1 MKNPKIELGFS
12 KLSRA
17 LTSLEDI
24 ASKPQQEDR
33 SNIDASIQ
41 RFEFTIELFWKLL
54 RAILESK
61 GVEVQYPKD
70 VLREAFKGHLIDH
83 EQEWLKMLLDR
94 NIIVNSGEFGAR
106 SDGATP
112 ISSRRATSDNV
123 PNFSSIDYTSHTYDQ
138 QLADKIYNNIR
149 SYIPILRS
157 TFDSL
162 NFLKD
167 SII

>member
-1 MKNPKIELGFS
+1 MKDPKIELGFS

-17 LTSLEDI
+17 LISLEDI
-24 ASKPQQEDR
+24 VFKPMLEDR

-54 RAILESK
+54 RVILESK
-61 GVEVQYPKD
+61 GVAVQYPKD

-94 NIIVNSGEFGAR
+94 NI
-106 SDGATP
+106 
-112 ISSRRATSDNV
+112 
-123 PNFSSIDYTSHTYDQ
+123 TSHTYDE

-149 SYIPILRS
+149 SYIPTLRS
-157 TFDSL
+157 TFDKL
-162 NFLKD
+162 NFLNQQL
-167 SII
+167 

>member
-1 MKNPKIELGFS
+1 MKNPKIELGLS

-17 LTSLEDI
+17 LISLEDI

-41 RFEFTIELFWKLL
+41 RFEFTIALFWKLL

-70 VLREAFKGHLIDH
+70 VLREAFKGRLIDH

-94 NIIVNSGEFGAR
+94 NI
-106 SDGATP
+106 
-112 ISSRRATSDNV
+112 
-123 PNFSSIDYTSHTYDQ
+123 TSHTYDE
-138 QLADKIYNNIR
+138 QLADKIYNNII

>member
-1 MKNPKIELGFS
+1 MKDPKIELGFS
-12 KLSRA
+12 KLSKA
-17 LTSLEDI
+17 LISLEDI
-24 ASKPQQEDR
+24 AFKPVLEDR

-54 RAILESK
+54 RVILQSK

-94 NIIVNSGEFGAR
+94 NI
-106 SDGATP
+106 
-112 ISSRRATSDNV
+112 
-123 PNFSSIDYTSHTYDQ
+123 TSHTYDQ
-138 QLADKIYNNIR
+138 QLADKIYNNIK
-149 SYIPILRS
+149 SYIPILRN
-157 TFDSL
+157 TFDKLS
-162 NFLKD
+162 FLKD